1 MYRTISLSHFL
12 SPAHFPSTPLTTHP
26 LLCSGEISAPSHTT
40 SALSALPPPA
50 TFAKMPID
58 VATSV
63 FNSCLSQSLNSLC
76 PLVSKPARLSLP
88 SPWLTDSLRSSRTM
102 LQAAE
107 RKWRKSRSPD
117 DLASYHTLL
126 AAFIAATTSAK
137 TSFFQS
143 KIDAC
148 VSNPCKLFST
158 FSSLSAGDFL
168 THFEGKVAVIWNS
181 FTHPVI
187 PHIPHTEPIATLS
200 SFKILEDSDVL
211 QLVTRHRATTCPLDP
226 IHSAVLQSISAELL
240 PYLSS
245 IINTSLI
252 CDHVPAAFKTARVTP
267 LLKKPSLD
275 PSDVRNYRPVSL
287 LPFLSKTIECA
298 VLNQLSVF
306 LHQNN
311 LLDPHQSGFRTGHST
326 EIALLAMTEA
336 LATARASSLSSV
348 LILLY
353 LSAAFDTVN
362 HKLLIS
368 TLAEMAIS
376 GTALSW
382 FVSYLTDPTKSPGRV
397 PSLLPVPCLQESRRD
412 LYWVLCCSLCILSH
426 LVQ

>member
-1 MYRTISLSHFL
+1 M
-12 SPAHFPSTPLTTHP
+12 
-26 LLCSGEISAPSHTT
+26 
-40 SALSALPPPA
+40 
-50 TFAKMPID
+50 
-58 VATSV
+58 
-63 FNSCLSQSLNSLC
+63 
-76 PLVSKPARLSLP
+76 
-88 SPWLTDSLRSSRTM
+88 LR
-102 LQAAE
+102 AAE
-107 RKWRKSRSPD
+107 RKWRSPD

-126 AAFIAATTSAK
+126 AAFTAATTSAK

-148 VSNPCKLFST
+148 VSNPHKLLST
-158 FSSLSAGDFL
+158 FSSLLIPPQPPSPSSLSADDFL
-168 THFEGKVAVIWNS
+168 THFEGKLGTIRNS
-181 FTHPVI
+181 FMHPVT

-226 IHSAVLQSISAELL
+226 IPSAVLQSISAELL

-252 CDHVPAAFKTARVTP
+252 CGHVPAAFKTARVTP
-267 LLKKPSLD
+267 LLNKPSLD

-287 LPFLSKTIECA
+287 LPFLSKTIERA

-326 EIALLAMTEA
+326 ETALLAETEA

-348 LILLY
+348 LILLD

-368 TLAEMAIS
+368 TLAEMGIS

-382 FVSYLTDPTKSPGRV
+382 FVWYLIGRSYQVSWKGSISAPHPLSTGVPQGSVLGPLLFSMYTKSLGSV
-397 PSLLPVPCLQESRRD
+397 
-412 LYWVLCCSLCILSH
+412 INSH
-426 LVQ
+426 GFS